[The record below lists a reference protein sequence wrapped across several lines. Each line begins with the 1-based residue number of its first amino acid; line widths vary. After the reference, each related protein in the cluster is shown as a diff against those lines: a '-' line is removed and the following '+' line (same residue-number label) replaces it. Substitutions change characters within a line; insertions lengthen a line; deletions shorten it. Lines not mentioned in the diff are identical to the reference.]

1 MRQHRFSV
9 NATPVVA
16 DISYVDSGANVWKT
30 IVVGGLGAGGKAYY
44 ALDVTSPT
52 SPALLWEFS
61 DADLG
66 LTYGNPVITQV
77 RDASNALVWAA
88 VFTSGINNSGN
99 GYLYVLNARTGAL
112 IYKVPTLLNNAA
124 VGSSSTPSGLS
135 KLNAWISTPSDNE
148 ALRFYAGDLLGNLW
162 RFDANNLT
170 PPSGTTL
177 DTRSVRLAQ
186 FTKNSTVQP
195 ITVRPELAEVQ
206 YGSARYPVVLVGTGR
221 YLGATD
227 AMDTTTPASIYAV
240 KDPLTSTGWTNV
252 RSAMVAQ
259 TLTTSG
265 NNRTVTKNTVDWSNS
280 ALAGWYI
287 DLPDAGERVAVGMSL
302 AYTTLT
308 VASIVPATDVCSG
321 SGYSWLYDLDI
332 ATGSYVLEQASTQ
345 LAGYKRSVATM
356 GINTLQFEGRAKS
369 GQIITNADGSTEV
382 RDHVKAPTSTGT
394 MRRTSW
400 RELTQ

>member
-1 MRQHRFSV
+1 M
-9 NATPVVA
+9 
-16 DISYVDSGANVWKT
+16 
-30 IVVGGLGAGGKAYY
+30 
-44 ALDVTSPT
+44 
-52 SPALLWEFS
+52 WEFT

-66 LTYGNPVITQV
+66 LSYGNPIVTQLP
-77 RDASNALVWAA
+77 DSTGAMVWAV

-99 GYLYVLNARTGAL
+99 GYLYVLNAHTGTVMH
-112 IYKVPTLLNNAA
+112 KVPTLVNNAA
-124 VGSSSTPSGLS
+124 VGSSDNPSGLT

-162 RFDANNLT
+162 RFDANNLAAPT
-170 PPSGTTL
+170 GTTA
-177 DTRSVRLAQ
+177 DTRAVRLAQ
-186 FTKNSTVQP
+186 FVKNGTAQP
-195 ITVRPELAEVQ
+195 ITVRPELAEVR
-206 YGSARYPVVLVGTGR
+206 YGGYNYPVVLIGTGR

-240 KDPLTSTGWTNV
+240 KDPLTATGWSNI
-252 RSAMVAQ
+252 RSSMVAQ

-265 NNRTVTKNTVDWSNS
+265 NNRTVTKNAVDWSS
-280 ALAGWYI
+280 STVAGWYI

-356 GINTLQFEGRAKS
+356 GINTLQFQGRSKS